1 MIRNVCTGKTAAS
14 VVTVSFIAGSAWLAG
29 CGAARPALSKEELAD
44 RRLAQIEQIR
54 TDFVAISSKVVRRMD
69 REQRE
74 WEEAKARG
82 EDASAPVL
90 DVLAISG
97 GGDWGAF
104 GAGVLQGWREVQGE
118 LALPRFDVVTGV
130 STGAL
135 IAPFAYLGD
144 DASLAVVDDLYRTPK
159 SDWIV
164 LKDWFVFLPW
174 RESFT
179 DTSGLRREIEE
190 NLTAERVARIAEESK
205 KDRALIIGTTN
216 LDLGL
221 PRAWALGRETEHM
234 DERGGM
240 KRVHDILMA
249 SAAIPGVFPPVVIDD
264 TLHVDGGT
272 TANVLLGANL
282 RSEHSVL
289 GAWRRT
295 FPGRKLPRMRFWA
308 IVNNTLGDVPSIV
321 DPSWPDIM
329 SKSLTTLTRSS
340 TKSSLRAF
348 MVQAELLRRA
358 ENVDIEVR
366 FIAVPNDFV
375 PPVDGAFKRETMNAL
390 ADIGLRLGRDP
401 ANWRTELADFEEPVL
416 TIEKVVERDKKA
428 SEKASD
434 KAPPQPEPAASAPV
448 QR

>member
-1 MIRNVCTGKTAAS
+1 MRYSIRSSVLGAGILAS
-14 VVTVSFIAGSAWLAG
+14 MLLAG
-29 CGAARPALSKEELAD
+29 CGVTRPALTKDELAE

-54 TDFVAISSKVVRRMD
+54 TDFVAVSSKVVRRLD

-74 WEEAKARG
+74 WEEAKARS
-82 EDASAPVL
+82 EDVQPPVL

-135 IAPFAYLGD
+135 IAPFAFLGD
-144 DASLAVVDDLYRTPK
+144 DASLAVVDDLYRSPK

-179 DTSGLRREIEE
+179 DTTGLRREVEE
-190 NLTAERVARIAEESK
+190 NMTSERIARIAEESK
-205 KDRALIIGTTN
+205 QDRALIIGTTN

-234 DERGGM
+234 NERGGE

-249 SAAIPGVFPPVVIDD
+249 SAAIPGIFPPVVIDD

-282 RSEHSVL
+282 RSEQSVL

-295 FPGRKLPRMRFWA
+295 FPGRTPPKLRFWA
-308 IVNNTLGDVPSIV
+308 IVNNTLGDSPSIV

-329 SKSLTTLTRSS
+329 SKSLTTLSRSS

-348 MVQAELLRRA
+348 LAQAELLRRA

-375 PPVDGAFKRETMNAL
+375 PPVEGAFKKETMNTL
-390 ADIGLRLGRDP
+390 ADIGLRMGRDP
-401 ANWRTELADFEEPVL
+401 ANWRTQLADFEEPVL
-416 TIEKVVERDKKA
+416 TIEKAVEQEKKEVTDA
-428 SEKASD
+428 TR
-434 KAPPQPEPAASAPV
+434 QPEPAASAQV
-448 QR
+448 R

>member
-1 MIRNVCTGKTAAS
+1 MKRSFRVATLGIGIGVTALLGS
-14 VVTVSFIAGSAWLAG
+14 CGVT
-29 CGAARPALSKEELAD
+29 RPALSKEELAD
-44 RRLAQIEQIR
+44 RRLEQIEQIR

-69 REQRE
+69 REQRA

-82 EDASAPVL
+82 EELPAPVL

-104 GAGVLQGWREVQGE
+104 GAGVLQGWRDVKGE

-144 DASLAVVDDLYRTPK
+144 DASLAVVDDLYRSPK

-179 DTSGLRREIEE
+179 DTSGLRREVEE
-190 NLTAERVARIAEESK
+190 NLTPERIARIADESK
-205 KDRALIIGTTN
+205 QDRALIIGTTN

-234 DERGGM
+234 NERGGV

-249 SAAIPGVFPPVVIDD
+249 SAAIPGIFPPVVIDD

-282 RSEHSVL
+282 RSEQSVL

-295 FPGRKLPRMRFWA
+295 FPGRTPPKLRFWA
-308 IVNNTLGDVPSIV
+308 IVNNTLGDSPSIV
-321 DPSWPDIM
+321 APSWPDIM
-329 SKSLTTLTRSS
+329 GKSLTTLSRSS

-348 MVQAELLRRA
+348 LAQAELLRRA

-375 PPVDGAFKRETMNAL
+375 PPVDGAFKKETMNTL

-401 ANWRTELADFEEPVL
+401 ANWRTQLADFEEPVL
-416 TIEKVVERDKKA
+416 TIEKVVEQDKKA
-428 SEKASD
+428 AENAAQPSESALP
-434 KAPPQPEPAASAPV
+434 API

>member
-1 MIRNVCTGKTAAS
+1 MLGAGIA
-14 VVTVSFIAGSAWLAG
+14 VSMLLTG
-29 CGAARPALSKEELAD
+29 CGVTRPALSKEELAE
-44 RRLAQIEQIR
+44 RRLEQIEQIR
-54 TDFVAISSKVVRRMD
+54 TDFVAISSKVVRRLD
-69 REQRE
+69 REQRAYE
-74 WEEAKARG
+74 AAKARG
-82 EDASAPVL
+82 EDVPAPVL

-118 LALPRFDVVTGV
+118 LAMPRFDVVTGV

-135 IAPFAYLGD
+135 IAPFAFLGD
-144 DASLAVVDDLYRTPK
+144 DASLAVVDDLYRSPK

-179 DTSGLRREIEE
+179 DTSGLRREVEE
-190 NLTAERVARIAEESK
+190 NLTAERIAQIAEESK
-205 KDRALIIGTTN
+205 QDRALIIGTTN

-221 PRAWALGRETEHM
+221 PRAWALGNETEHM
-234 DERGGM
+234 NHRGGA

-249 SAAIPGVFPPVVIDD
+249 SAAIPGIFPPVVIDD

-282 RSEHSVL
+282 RSEQSVL
-289 GAWRRT
+289 GTWRRT
-295 FPGRKLPRMRFWA
+295 FPGRTPPKLRFWA
-308 IVNNTLGDVPSIV
+308 IVNNTLGDSPSIV
-321 DPSWPDIM
+321 APSWPDIM
-329 SKSLTTLTRSS
+329 SKSLTTLSRSS

-348 MVQAELLRRA
+348 LAQAELLRRA

-375 PPVDGAFKRETMNAL
+375 PPVEGAFKKETMNAL

-401 ANWRTELADFEEPVL
+401 ANWRTYLADFEEPTL
-416 TIEKVVERDKKA
+416 TIEKVTQQD
-428 SEKASD
+428 STD
-434 KAPPQPEPAASAPV
+434 APGEPAPMQPAAAASV